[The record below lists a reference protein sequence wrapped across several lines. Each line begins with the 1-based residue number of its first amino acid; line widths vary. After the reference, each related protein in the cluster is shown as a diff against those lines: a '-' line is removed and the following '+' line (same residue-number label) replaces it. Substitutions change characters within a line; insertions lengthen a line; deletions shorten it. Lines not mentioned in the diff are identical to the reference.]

1 MSTPLDPVP
10 GRIPTRILVA
20 ALVAMMLVIGLSFA
34 AVSVYNG
41 PAQMHAKP

>member
-20 ALVAMMLVIGLSFA
+20 GLVAMMVAIGLSFA
-34 AVSVYNG
+34 AISIYNG